1 MVNNAILLLGEL
13 LTSELKKATGRGC
26 EDEIEHAVVEV
37 GKLMALAA
45 RTAPKGVGQD
55 FLEVRLV
62 TGDDIDRLGRAM
74 VEKGQREDKA
84 HFVRDGNSVL
94 RSHAVLLVGL
104 MDHPA
109 IGLDCN
115 ACGHG
120 TCAAFE
126 EARRDAPEGDFTP
139 ACVFRSQ
146 DLGIALGSAVKTAQ
160 VHNVDNRIMYRV
172 GVVAIKLGMIG
183 PGLCLG
189 VPLAAVGKS
198 PFFDR

>member
-1 MVNNAILLLGEL
+1 MAEEPG
-13 LTSELKKATGRGC
+13 KATGAGC
-26 EDEIEHAVVEV
+26 ELEIEQAVLEV
-37 GKLMALAA
+37 GRLMALAA

-55 FLEVRLV
+55 YLEVHLL
-62 TGDDIDRLGRAM
+62 TGEDVERLGRAM
-74 VEKGQREDKA
+74 IAKGETEGKA

-126 EARRDAPEGDFTP
+126 EARADAPDGDFAP

-146 DLGIALGSAVKTAQ
+146 DLGIAVGSAVKTAQ
-160 VHNVDNRIMYRV
+160 LHNVDNRVMYRAA
-172 GVVAIKLGMIG
+172 VVAIDLGYIG
-183 PGLCLG
+183 RGLSLAI
-189 VPLAAVGKS
+189 PLAAVGKS